1 MKQWIFLAVGLAL
14 LGSTPAS
21 AWTWGNS
28 KKQTFGPKIIKKI
41 DGKKDSWEGKPSVTA
56 PIPEPTAALVFGT
69 SLLMIGLSKR
79 RRSDR

>member
-1 MKQWIFLAVGLAL
+1 MKRWIFLAVGLAI

-21 AWTWGNS
+21 AVV
-28 KKQTFGPKIIKKI
+28 KL
-41 DGKKDSWEGKPSVTA
+41 KPRKEPVRPPVTS

-69 SLLMIGLSKR
+69 SLLVIGLSKR

>member
-28 KKQTFGPKIIKKI
+28 KKHTFDPKIIKKI
-41 DGKKDSWEGKPSVTA
+41 ENKKEGWEGNHLVTA

-69 SLLMIGLSKR
+69 SLLVIGLSKR

>member
-1 MKQWIFLAVGLAL
+1 MKRLVFLAVGLAL

-21 AWTWGNS
+21 AWTWGHS
-28 KKQTFGPKIIKKI
+28 KKQTYGPKIIKKL
-41 DGKKDSWEGKPSVTA
+41 DDKKDSWEGQPSVTA

-69 SLLMIGLSKR
+69 SLLVIGLSKR